1 MPLVGR
7 IGKIIQN
14 ILYSGQNLKAERG
27 VHDLDGVAMTKMIFH
42 CMDYYTVKRPTMSQ
56 IVQWLQGLHVFN
68 GVFGVVEGCLQEWDS
83 NTFTVKKKS
92 SNWKGCLKKNAQ

>member
-42 CMDYYTVKRPTMSQ
+42 CMDYYTAKRPTMSQ
-56 IVQWLQGLHVFN
+56 IFQWLQGLHVFN
-68 GVFGVVEGCLQEWDS
+68 GDFGVVEGF
-83 NTFTVKKKS
+83 FTGV
-92 SNWKGCLKKNAQ
+92 GL